1 MARPYLAIIKDA
13 FRATIASRVLYVMI
27 GLIVLILAVLAPLHI
42 RETLDWE
49 VSRQGLETSTE
60 EILKEISDKKDNP
73 RYPIV
78 TRIWSHFSPESQT
91 KFLAALEQAKA
102 SAATTDAPNVDAT
115 DDTRKRDED
124 SDRRKGK
131 GRRRASSLGIEN
143 SAELANELNGIMRD
157 RAFYDE
163 AVWKSQIL
171 KTEAKD
177 LVAEGVSKL
186 TDVRVARLN
195 RLLMNDAVRSLPT
208 PNKSSAKLY
217 YAIWH
222 FSAIPSETTRSQIL
236 QPVTSMLRFILDKF
250 VLSLGILIAV
260 IVTANMIPETFEPG
274 SLNLLL
280 SKPVYRAGL
289 LISKFVGGTAF
300 IALCGAMLFAGIY
313 FWMGLGLGLW
323 DNATLW
329 SIPLYVV
336 VFAIYFSV
344 SVFVGL
350 LYRSAIVSVVLTG
363 IFWAVCFAVGTAN
376 NFLASRAENQQLI
389 WGRNVGGNPYS
400 LNKFSEFMQMKDGNW
415 QPIEL
420 GDDSMDDG
428 EQIGLAIIKSSA
440 NIPIFP
446 FSEPI
451 TDQKT
456 GQLVCVLTS
465 PMDLP
470 GVPRGQVL
478 ISDPNQSR
486 FRNYRLPSPIAVFDT
501 PTGPIVV
508 SNDGRLKRLKLNQ
521 LDLSAPRVGKG
532 VEMMKDEY
540 LEDVGPDQRVDLR
553 FASRVAYN
561 KTRNEFAMLSGGVLY
576 IYGEQGGQ
584 YKLSRQIEIDTGSE
598 RKSIMA
604 HVAYGRDHVAVAF
617 GNANVQI
624 LDAETLKQVGRFQPE
639 SRSPPIIVRAD
650 PDSAKI
656 AVLFRNGRLWKW
668 EPNSSVEFKLE
679 TTSAQRSISGLS
691 MNGGVMT
698 ICHNIDRVSILDSSG
713 RLTETRAPSGDFFM
727 NLYRYVLKPMYLV
740 FPKPGEFY
748 RLVDYLSSSRN
759 SKYDPNVDLTEVDEH
774 KNPWS
779 PLWSGLG
786 FMAFMLGLSSIY
798 FSRLDC

>member
-13 FRATIASRVLYVMI
+13 FRATIASRVLYVMV

-49 VSRQGLETSTE
+49 VSRQGLEASTE
-60 EILKEISDKKDNP
+60 DILKEIADKKDNT

-78 TRIWSHFSPESQT
+78 TRIWSRFSPENQT
-91 KFLAALEQAKA
+91 KFLAALEQAK
-102 SAATTDAPNVDAT
+102 STAANNDAPE
-115 DDTRKRDED
+115 DTAKSEED
-124 SDRRKGK
+124 SDRRRKGK
-131 GRRRASSLGIEN
+131 GPRRGSPLGVEN
-143 SAELANELNGIMRD
+143 SAELAEELNRLMRD
-157 RAFYDE
+157 RSFYDE
-163 AVWKSQIL
+163 EIWKSQIL
-171 KTEAKD
+171 KSEAKD
-177 LVAEGVSKL
+177 LVTEGVSKL
-186 TDVRVARLN
+186 SAVRVARLN
-195 RLLMNDAVRSLPT
+195 RLLINDAVRSLPT

-236 QPVTSMLRFILDKF
+236 QPVTSTLRFILDKF

-280 SKPVYRAGL
+280 SKPIYRAGL

-300 IALCGAMLFAGIY
+300 IALCGTMLFAGIY
-313 FWMGLGLGLW
+313 LWMGIGLGLW

-389 WGRNVGGNPYS
+389 WGRSIGGKTYS
-400 LNKFSEFMQMKDGNW
+400 LNKFSELMQMNDNIW
-415 QPIEL
+415 QPIDVTDET
-420 GDDSMDDG
+420 MDDG

-446 FSEPI
+446 FAEPI
-451 TDQKT
+451 ADQKT
-456 GQLVCVLTS
+456 GQIVCVLTS
-465 PMDLP
+465 PMELP
-470 GVPRGQVL
+470 GIPRGQVL
-478 ISDPNQSR
+478 ISDPSQSR
-486 FRNYRLPSPIAVFDT
+486 FRNYRLPSPIAVFGT
-501 PTGPIVV
+501 MTGPIIV
-508 SNDGRLKRLKLNQ
+508 SNDGRLKRLKLDQ
-521 LDLSAPRVGKG
+521 LDLAAPRVGKG
-532 VEMMKDEY
+532 VEMLKDEF
-540 LEDVGPDQRVDLR
+540 LEDLGPDQRVDLR

-561 KTRNEFAMLSGGVLY
+561 KVRNEFAMLSGGVLY
-576 IYGEQGGQ
+576 VYGEQGGQ
-584 YKLSRQIEIDTGSE
+584 YKLARQIEIDSGSD

-604 HVAYGRDHVAVAF
+604 HVAYGKDHLALAF
-617 GNANVQI
+617 GNANVLI

-639 SRSPPIIVRAD
+639 SRSPPIILRAD
-650 PDSAKI
+650 PESAKV

-668 EPNSSVEFKLE
+668 EPNNPGELKLE
-679 TTSAQRSISGLS
+679 TTPAQRSISGLS
-691 MNGGVMT
+691 MNSGVIT
-698 ICHNIDRVSILDSSG
+698 ICHNIDRVSTLDANG
-713 RLTETRAPSGDFFM
+713 RLTETRTPSGDFFM
-727 NLYRYVLKPMYLV
+727 NLYRYALKPMYLV

-759 SKYDPNVDLTEVDEH
+759 TKYDANVDLTEVDDY